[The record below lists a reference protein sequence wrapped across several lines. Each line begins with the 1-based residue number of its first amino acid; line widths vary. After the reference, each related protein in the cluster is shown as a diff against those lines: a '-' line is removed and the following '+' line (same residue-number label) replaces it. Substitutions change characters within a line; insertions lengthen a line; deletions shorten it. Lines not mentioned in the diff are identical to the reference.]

1 MCDYSVIM
9 CDEIIEERKTVST
22 KSTPIETVAAKSTST
37 NFRFFFAILLTTIA
51 LLIAASIYYC
61 FIKY

>member
-37 NFRFFFAILLTTIA
+37 NFHFFSQF
-51 LLIAASIYYC
+51 C
-61 FIKY
+61 